1 MQKIFLRIVKTLI
14 HSSVVKVLA
23 NSLADEKIT
32 IMCLS
37 RQFSAVLLLWIAP
50 AFNDLH
56 AQTQSTQP
64 NPQQVL
70 QASLRV
76 LGGAVSITDTKLLAA
91 VNYTAG
97 SDAETGTAVLE
108 ASGID
113 EFSSVLTLTSGTQT
127 QVRQGTTEAVTGVN
141 GQQHIAALHNSLYP
155 APWFMPALL
164 VQEWL
169 RPTNNVTLVSATN
182 EVRNGQNVI
191 HINAYRLPSGQFD
204 ALTGSYLLQ
213 ASTADLYLDASTLL
227 PLYLDF
233 MAHPDNDELTDF
245 PVTIAFQGYRSV
257 SGVQIPFH
265 IQRFLQ
271 RSLLLDLTLSSAA
284 INLGV
289 PQSDFA
295 IQQPAIQ

>member
-1 MQKIFLRIVKTLI
+1 MYLTRLFG
-14 HSSVVKVLA
+14 
-23 NSLADEKIT
+23 
-32 IMCLS
+32 
-37 RQFSAVLLLWIAP
+37 AVLLLWSAP

-56 AQTQSTQP
+56 AQSQSTQP

-70 QASLRV
+70 QSSLRV
-76 LGGAVSITDTKLLAA
+76 VAGAVSITDTKLLAA
-91 VNYTAG
+91 VQYTAG

-108 ASGID
+108 ASGAN
-113 EFSSVLTLTSGTQT
+113 EFSSVLTLPSGTQT
-127 QVRQGTTEAVTGVN
+127 QVRQGTVEAITGAD
-141 GQQHIAALHNSLYP
+141 GQQHVAAIHNSLYP

-164 VQEWL
+164 VQAWL
-169 RPTNNVTLVSATN
+169 LPANNVTLVSATN

-191 HINAYRLPSGQFD
+191 HIDAYRLPSGQFD
-204 ALTGSYLLQ
+204 ALTGSYLRQ

-233 MAHPDNDELTDF
+233 MAHPDNNELINF
-245 PVTIAFQGYRSV
+245 PVTIAFQDYRSV
-257 SGVQIPFH
+257 NGVQIPFH

-284 INLGV
+284 INVGV

-295 IQQPAIQ
+295 VPQPAIQ